1 MLIKNYL
8 FCLCYCVCIRVL
20 DGVLPIV
27 FFITSCIIFSIS
39 RYQQHYTVIDEN
51 DCLRLPTSKTISV
64 FKRSLVLLVVTLLEI
79 SSWAFLFAWRLES
92 AILERSKNSTHIP
105 PLYQVIDPG
114 LAFIPR
120 VKHDCKTRRKP
131 LNLPSLHLDLCACSR
146 HQIIYHSH

>member
-1 MLIKNYL
+1 MFHVIQAPFYR
-8 FCLCYCVCIRVL
+8 IL
-20 DGVLPIV
+20 DGLLPIV

-39 RYQQHYTVIDEN
+39 RYQQQYTVIDEN

-92 AILERSKNSTHIP
+92 AILERSKESTNIP
-105 PLYQVIDPG
+105 PLYQVVDPG

-120 VKHDCKTRRKP
+120 VGYNIFCFCM
-131 LNLPSLHLDLCACSR
+131 NINPSVELCACTS
-146 HQIIYHSH
+146 HQIIHYTYKPNRSIKIH